1 MTKKGVPMNIRDQ
14 VKLSFYSDQLM
25 KSAAMNRVVKAKAS
39 QTQVVKHNDS
49 LSISKQAEAAQK
61 NAVSLRSQMNGVQFE
76 IYNLY
81 MDRQRLN
88 NQIDK
93 VLSESGISLSKHEN
107 LTLHVDENNRI
118 TVEGID
124 DEQKRTKIEAALND
138 NDKRF
143 GARLLSHAEL
153 VDEQNGIPLDKEA
166 YEKWHVN
173 EFLKTTAGLT
183 LSDISLNENG
193 EFIGGNERFNQVIE
207 VAASPKSDLEK
218 SFQNMLKKLKNVLEK
233 GPDTIANRSAS
244 FGYSS
249 GTLIDLNVSKGFS
262 TGQLNEWLNDSFL
275 KEALLSMD

>member
-1 MTKKGVPMNIRDQ
+1 MNIRDQ